1 MDETFDVLLFD
12 LGGVLVSWDGIEP
25 LRECSRRALSRED
38 VRLFYFESPWVRRF
52 EAGRCSAEEF
62 LPGVIEELELDV
74 TPTELHALWASFL
87 HGAFPGAH
95 ELLDGLAGRFR
106 LACLSNNNPIHWPR
120 VRDAFGFGA
129 RFERA
134 YVSHELGVMKPGPEI
149 FAQVIG
155 DLGVL
160 PERILFFDDNPE
172 CVDAAQQAGME
183 SVMVKGVDEVKRA
196 LAARGIHVESTE
208 GEA

>member
-1 MDETFDVLLFD
+1 MADSFEVLLFD

-25 LRECSRRALSRED
+25 LRECSRRTLSRED
-38 VRLFYFESPWVRRF
+38 VRLFYFQSPWVRRF
-52 EAGRCSAEEF
+52 ETGKCSADEF
-62 LPGVIEELELDV
+62 LPGVIKELELDL
-74 TPTELHALWASFL
+74 TPGELNTLWASFI
-87 HGAFPGAH
+87 HGVLPGAH

-134 YVSHELGVMKPGPEI
+134 YVSHELGVMKPGLEV
-149 FAQVIG
+149 FVQVIQ
-155 DLGVL
+155 DLGVS

-172 CVDAAQQAGME
+172 CVHAAQQVGMD
-183 SVMVKGVDEVKRA
+183 SATVLGVDEVKRA
-196 LAARGIHVESTE
+196 LAARGIRFESTE
-208 GEA
+208 EET